1 MESSAANCARLVD
14 LIGPA
19 KTRDLLLTGR
29 LIDVHEAISLG
40 LVTRVAERPAI
51 DARLRTSFRLFR
63 NAQCVESLGSS
74 FHFPDSYTVVRH
86 RLERTIAGRPFVIE
100 VTWVAEK
107 RWRAHI
113 VRIPGV
119 PTAMMPFYGET
130 PDEAATHL
138 SDWLDRAH
146 QHQANT
152 V

>member
-1 MESSAANCARLVD
+1 MNFLWSTRQQNFFFERFGANHRRTA
-14 LIGPA
+14 
-19 KTRDLLLTGR
+19 T
-29 LIDVHEAISLG
+29 
-40 LVTRVAERPAI
+40 
-51 DARLRTSFRLFR
+51 DAGLRTSFRLFR
-63 NAQCVESLGSS
+63 LLRYVEFTALLT
-74 FHFPDSYTVVRH
+74 FIFLNSYTVVRH
-86 RLERTIAGRPFVIE
+86 RFERTIAGRPFVIE
-100 VTWVAEK
+100 VTWVAEN

-146 QHQANT
+146 QHRANT

>member
-1 MESSAANCARLVD
+1 M
-14 LIGPA
+14 
-19 KTRDLLLTGR
+19 
-29 LIDVHEAISLG
+29 
-40 LVTRVAERPAI
+40 
-51 DARLRTSFRLFR
+51 DAGLRTSFRLFR
-63 NAQCVESLGSS
+63 PTWYVESLLLK
-74 FHFPDSYTVVRH
+74 FIFLNSYIAVRH
-86 RLERTIAGRPFVIE
+86 HFERTIAGRPFVIE
-100 VTWVAEK
+100 VTWVAEN

-146 QHQANT
+146 RHQANT

>member
-1 MESSAANCARLVD
+1 MNR
-14 LIGPA
+14 
-19 KTRDLLLTGR
+19 R
-29 LIDVHEAISLG
+29 
-40 LVTRVAERPAI
+40 RVAIA
-51 DARLRTSFRLFR
+51 DRLRTSFRLFR
-63 NAQCVESLGSS
+63 VAHCVESPCSS
-74 FHFPDSYTVVRH
+74 FQFSEFINIVRH

-130 PDEAATHL
+130 PDEAATNL

>member
-1 MESSAANCARLVD
+1 MYFLWSTRQRKFFSGANRRQVV
-14 LIGPA
+14 IVRG
-19 KTRDLLLTGR
+19 
-29 LIDVHEAISLG
+29 
-40 LVTRVAERPAI
+40 
-51 DARLRTSFRLFR
+51 LRTSFRLFR
-63 NAQCVESLGSS
+63 GARCVESLNSHGQL
-74 FHFPDSYTVVRH
+74 PTDKNVVRH
-86 RLERTIAGRPFVIE
+86 RLERTIAGRSFVIE

-130 PDEAATHL
+130 PDEAATNL

-146 QHQANT
+146 QHQVNT

>member
-1 MESSAANCARLVD
+1 MV
-14 LIGPA
+14 
-19 KTRDLLLTGR
+19 
-29 LIDVHEAISLG
+29 
-40 LVTRVAERPAI
+40 
-51 DARLRTSFRLFR
+51 RLRTSLRLFR
-63 NAQCVESLGSS
+63 YALSVESLLLRVSI
-74 FHFPDSYTVVRH
+74 FQKKYIVRH

-138 SDWLDRAH
+138 SEWLNRAH

>member
-1 MESSAANCARLVD
+1 MVNFLLSTPAVKFFFIRIRRESS
-14 LIGPA
+14 P
-19 KTRDLLLTGR
+19 TRDRPSPSYFPSLVSRRAMRRITLLPPSTLHNSKT
-29 LIDVHEAISLG
+29 D
-40 LVTRVAERPAI
+40 
-51 DARLRTSFRLFR
+51 
-63 NAQCVESLGSS
+63 
-74 FHFPDSYTVVRH
+74 VRH
-86 RLERTIAGRPFVIE
+86 SLERTIAGRSFVIE

-138 SDWLDRAH
+138 SNWLDRAH

>member
-1 MESSAANCARLVD
+1 VNRCGRSVAVD
-14 LIGPA
+14 
-19 KTRDLLLTGR
+19 
-29 LIDVHEAISLG
+29 
-40 LVTRVAERPAI
+40 
-51 DARLRTSFRLFR
+51 LRTSFRLFR
-63 NAQCVESLGSS
+63 VARSVESLS
-74 FHFPDSYTVVRH
+74 FPQAKLPNFITIVRH
-86 RLERTIAGRPFVIE
+86 QLERTIAGRSFVIE

-130 PDEAATHL
+130 PDEAATSL

>member
-1 MESSAANCARLVD
+1 MECATTNFFLYGIARESCQRVASTPPSYFVSLVSADALC
-14 LIGPA
+14 
-19 KTRDLLLTGR
+19 K
-29 LIDVHEAISLG
+29 ISLVP
-40 LVTRVAERPAI
+40 LPVQKLI
-51 DARLRTSFRLFR
+51 
-63 NAQCVESLGSS
+63 
-74 FHFPDSYTVVRH
+74 TVVRH
-86 RLERTIAGRPFVIE
+86 RLERIIAGRSFVIE
-100 VTWVAEK
+100 VTWLAEK

>member
-1 MESSAANCARLVD
+1 MNRCGRSVAVD
-14 LIGPA
+14 
-19 KTRDLLLTGR
+19 
-29 LIDVHEAISLG
+29 
-40 LVTRVAERPAI
+40 
-51 DARLRTSFRLFR
+51 LRTSFRLFR
-63 NAQCVESLGSS
+63 VARSVESLS
-74 FHFPDSYTVVRH
+74 FPKQNFRNSQTIVRH
-86 RLERTIAGRPFVIE
+86 QLERIIAGRSFVIE

-113 VRIPGV
+113 ARIPGV

-130 PDEAATHL
+130 PEEAATSL

>member
-1 MESSAANCARLVD
+1 MIPR
-14 LIGPA
+14 G
-19 KTRDLLLTGR
+19 
-29 LIDVHEAISLG
+29 
-40 LVTRVAERPAI
+40 
-51 DARLRTSFRLFR
+51 LRTSFRLFR
-63 NAQCVESLGSS
+63 AAHCVRSLCSS
-74 FHFPDSYTVVRH
+74 LHFLLFTFYFSLSENYTLVRH
-86 RLERTIAGRPFVIE
+86 RLERTIAGRSFVIE
-100 VTWVAEK
+100 VTWVAEN

-130 PDEAATHL
+130 PDEAATNL

>member
-1 MESSAANCARLVD
+1 MNRNGAAA
-14 LIGPA
+14 A
-19 KTRDLLLTGR
+19 TG
-29 LIDVHEAISLG
+29 
-40 LVTRVAERPAI
+40 
-51 DARLRTSFRLFR
+51 LRTSFRLFR
-63 NAQCVESLGSS
+63 SAHCVESVRLLVS
-74 FHFPDSYTVVRH
+74 FFLHSYTVVRH

-130 PDEAATHL
+130 ADEAATNL
-138 SDWLDRAH
+138 SLWLDRAH
-146 QHQANT
+146 QHQQRMNT